1 VINPKPLLL
10 LNHFTF
16 PVFLP
21 AAGAVSSAI
30 AATGQKKTFTEGPPR
45 STQFFGLHKTQLN
58 PFVTTTV
65 LSLRVS
71 RNHNSVWE
79 SGTTPCGGQA
89 SQKKET
95 QSLQRAEEE
104 EAGKQESRKSLV
116 LARCA
121 YVRAGEEEEGRTACG
136 YARDNNGPD
145 ARFVL
150 IERTSTQPT
159 LGLGHRRCRQRRG
172 QARPRHDGACRIT
185 ADSAVLQCRITV
197 PNYGPEYVRQC
208 RITNHNRLSRDHVN
222 ETM

>member
-1 VINPKPLLL
+1 

-30 AATGQKKTFTEGPPR
+30 ATTGQKKPFTEEPPR
-45 STQFFGLHKTQLN
+45 STQFFAFHKTQLN

-95 QSLQRAEEE
+95 ESLRRAEE
-104 EAGKQESRKSLV
+104 EAGKTGKPQI
-116 LARCA
+116 A
-121 YVRAGEEEEGRTACG
+121 
-136 YARDNNGPD
+136 
-145 ARFVL
+145 
-150 IERTSTQPT
+150 
-159 LGLGHRRCRQRRG
+159 
-172 QARPRHDGACRIT
+172 
-185 ADSAVLQCRITV
+185 
-197 PNYGPEYVRQC
+197 
-208 RITNHNRLSRDHVN
+208 
-222 ETM
+222 